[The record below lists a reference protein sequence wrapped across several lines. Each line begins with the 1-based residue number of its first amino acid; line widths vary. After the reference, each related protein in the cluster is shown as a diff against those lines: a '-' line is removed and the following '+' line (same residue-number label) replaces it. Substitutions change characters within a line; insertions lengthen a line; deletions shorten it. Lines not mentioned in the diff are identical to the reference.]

1 MKIRNIKINIKEYT
15 SKAELPKV
23 DQDLIE
29 KASGA
34 IKASY
39 APYSEFHVGAAILL
53 NNGQVVTGSN
63 QENSAYPSGLCA
75 ERVALFH
82 AKHLYPEV
90 GVSALAI
97 TAYADNFEIDH
108 PVTPCG
114 ACRQVIAETQY
125 RQTGKIKIILN
136 GEKGVVQVIEGIENL
151 LPLMFKEEKLKR
163 KNIK

>member
-1 MKIRNIKINIKEYT
+1 MKIRSIKINIKEYK
-15 SKAELPKV
+15 SKSELPKV

-29 KASGA
+29 KATMA
-34 IKASY
+34 VKASY
-39 APYSEFHVGAAILL
+39 APYSEFHVGAAVLL
-53 NNGQVVTGSN
+53 DNGKTITGSN

-90 GVSALAI
+90 GIRALAV
-97 TAYADNFEIDH
+97 TAFADNFEIDQ

-114 ACRQVIAETQY
+114 ACRQVIAETQN

-136 GEKGVVQVIEGIENL
+136 GEKGVVQVIDGIENL

-163 KNIK
+163 KNLK